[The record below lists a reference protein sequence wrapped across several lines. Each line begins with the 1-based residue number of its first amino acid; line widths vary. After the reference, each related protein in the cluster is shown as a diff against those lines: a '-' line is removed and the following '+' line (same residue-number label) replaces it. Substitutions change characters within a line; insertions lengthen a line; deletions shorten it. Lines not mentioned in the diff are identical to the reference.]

1 MSGCVTQALA
11 QTSSDRLC
19 SPARRA
25 FLASPEGV
33 AGSGPHRVLA
43 SELAGRSEPSDALS
57 MMVVDMVRMVQAG
70 RSSTSRWS
78 AS

>member
-1 MSGCVTQALA
+1 MRDSHALA
-11 QTSSDRLC
+11 QTPSNHLG

-25 FLASPEGV
+25 NLPRTGELTGGAQQHILA
-33 AGSGPHRVLA
+33 A
-43 SELAGRSEPSDALS
+43 ELAGRSQESDALS

>member
-1 MSGCVTQALA
+1 MA
-11 QTSSDRLC
+11 QTPSNRLC

-25 FLASPEGV
+25 FLTSSDGV
-33 AGSGPHRVLA
+33 TGSGPHRVLA
-43 SELAGRSEPSDALS
+43 SELSGRSEPSDALS
-57 MMVVDMVRMVQAG
+57 MMVGDMVRMVQAG